1 MLSQDFAKMGHF
13 RAFLGTFSKKSEVV
27 LSQCFTKLFLLLIW
41 KANGEFLGVLETIL
55 SNFRQNIAFFE
66 ILAIFSTFFRFFL
79 NANGASKV
87 CGVEDIGLVD
97 NHGHFG
103 GEPQSILAKIET
115 ESGKIKIFVFF

>member
-13 RAFLGTFSKKSEVV
+13 RALLGTFSKKSEVV
-27 LSQCFTKLFLLLIW
+27 LSQCFSKLVLLLIW
-41 KANGEFLGVLETIL
+41 KAKGEFWGVLETIL

-66 ILAIFSTFFRFFL
+66 ILAIFSTLFRFFL

-115 ESGKIKIFVFF
+115 ESEKIKIFVFF